1 MAKTKDLK
9 KKKEKKKLKNEKKK
23 NKKILKNEKKNT
35 IWGIIGMYQYQ
46 GEVYSISYRD
56 KTENVFVYDK
66 TLDLGQIGFAGCD
79 GVFYVEEKMHIF

>member
-9 KKKEKKKLKNEKKK
+9 KKRKKKLKNEK
-23 NKKILKNEKKNT
+23 NKKVLKNEKKNT

-66 TLDLGQIGFAGCD
+66 TLDLGQIGFAGRD